1 MPTTYVKVSVHKR
14 KIINLWF
21 IFQETNADDI
31 FSSFAVM
38 LKRKKS
44 MVYLLPMP
52 PQNVS
57 PLFKQPCLVSTATVM
72 WAFTKQHKPKWGFYR
87 LFLRSTNT
95 LFSLMSFYRPSTQI
109 GSL

>member
-14 KIINLWF
+14 KIINLLI

-38 LKRKKS
+38 FKRKKS

-52 PQNVS
+52 PKNVPPFSNNLVWYPQRQSCGRLLNSINQNGDFIDYSCAVRIH
-57 PLFKQPCLVSTATVM
+57 F
-72 WAFTKQHKPKWGFYR
+72 R
-87 LFLRSTNT
+87 L
-95 LFSLMSFYRPSTQI
+95 
-109 GSL
+109 